1 MKPRGL
7 DAELSPIPGLRQG
20 YVPDVKLEIKV
31 GIFDPIGMVKAKWDA
46 DDFLP
51 ETSREMKTRFDIPKN
66 PLERD
71 ESAGGRR
78 LIINIEATNMRGRRA
93 RLKIDEGG
101 VESAELLHD
110 NDLCWG
116 LGEQSHTHV
125 PRVKSPGKRTQSP
138 GTGPFPTRVTASSLS
153 PAWRIVE
160 GSGHR

>member
-1 MKPRGL
+1 M
-7 DAELSPIPGLRQG
+7 
-20 YVPDVKLEIKV
+20 PDVKLELKV
-31 GIFDPIGMVKAKWDA
+31 GVFDPIGMVKAKWDA

-66 PLERD
+66 SLERD

-78 LIINIEATNMRGRRA
+78 LIINIEATDMRGRRA

-116 LGEQSHTHV
+116 
-125 PRVKSPGKRTQSP
+125 
-138 GTGPFPTRVTASSLS
+138 
-153 PAWRIVE
+153 
-160 GSGHR
+160 